1 MVGEHWIQTVWYRIS
16 RRKYEKSIE
25 DGKKPKEYFDLEFY
39 QNQLEDRTKY
49 IEKSKV
55 TKELKIEV
63 ER

>member
-1 MVGEHWIQTVWYRIS
+1 MVD
-16 RRKYEKSIE
+16 E

-49 IEKSKV
+49 IERSKV
-55 TKELKIEV
+55 TKELKVEV